1 MHVILILNNYLII
14 YCSIF
19 SELKF
24 EFIYL
29 SLFYLLLN
37 VFITTNV
44 DIIGHPF

>member
-1 MHVILILNNYLII
+1 MNVILILNNYLII
-14 YCSIF
+14 YFSIF
-19 SELKF
+19 SELTF

-44 DIIGHPF
+44 DITEHPF